1 MGSGSAGAR
10 TRVSDSGYVRKSRR
24 TAYENRWLR
33 FEAHDM
39 IHPNGQAGEHGVVV
53 TPRASATVVLDGDD
67 VVLARQA
74 RYAVDRIVLE
84 IVKGGAEAGEDP
96 QAAAARELREELG
109 LVAARW
115 DDLGIVYEIPSIVQE
130 HVSLFLAREIGAV
143 ASAPEDIETI
153 ELVRLPFRDALR
165 AAGRGEI
172 TDAVTATALL
182 RAAQYLEDERTTR

>member
-1 MGSGSAGAR
+1 
-10 TRVSDSGYVRKSRR
+10 VSDAGYVRKNRR

-39 IHPNGQAGEHGVVV
+39 IHPNGQPGEHGVVI

-67 VVLARQA
+67 VVLTRQA
-74 RYAVDRIVLE
+74 RYAIDQSVLE
-84 IVKGGAEAGEDP
+84 IVKGGAEPGEEP

-115 DDLGIVYEIPSIVQE
+115 DDLGVVHEIPSIVQE
-130 HVSLFLAREIGAV
+130 HVSLFLAREVTAV
-143 ASAPEDIETI
+143 VSEPEDIETI
-153 ELVRLPFRDALR
+153 EPIRLPFRDALR

-172 TDAVTATALL
+172 TDAVTAAALL
-182 RAAQYLEDERTTR
+182 RAAQHLEDERTSGGR